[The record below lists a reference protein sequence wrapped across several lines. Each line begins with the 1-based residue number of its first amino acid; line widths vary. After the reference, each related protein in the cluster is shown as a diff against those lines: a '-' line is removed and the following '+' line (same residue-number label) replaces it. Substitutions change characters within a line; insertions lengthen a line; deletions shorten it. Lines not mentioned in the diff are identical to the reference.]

1 MVSCPPNGM
10 EVDQCFVTVYCRVT
24 MGLLVLVWRP
34 LLVGRVWEF
43 PSSLSMIIDDDDVI
57 GPIKKYIL
65 I

>member
-10 EVDQCFVTVYCRVT
+10 GADQCFVMVYCRVT
-24 MGLLVLVWRP
+24 TSLLVLVWRP

-43 PSSLSMIIDDDDVI
+43 PSSLSMIIDDDEVI